1 MKRRELFRRSI
12 LGTIGAALGSI
23 LPGRSVE
30 ARKFPAGYDA
40 SQKLSHPDWKP
51 VFLDLHQNETLTRLS
66 DLIIPETDTP
76 GAKAALVNRFI
87 DRLLEAETTE
97 TQREFLNSLAYLD
110 GECLERHGKTFVH
123 LPEESQIEFL
133 TLIAYPATLV
143 NWKSNRDVNPG
154 HAHFQTLKSWI
165 SRAYYSSEIGQRELG
180 WDGAPAHG
188 NFEGCSHPEDTHQ

>member
-12 LGTIGAALGSI
+12 LGTIGAVLGSI
-23 LPGRSVE
+23 LPGRFAE
-30 ARKFPAGYDA
+30 ARTLPAGYDA
-40 SQKLSHPDWKP
+40 SRELSRSDWKP
-51 VFLDLHQNETLTRLS
+51 VFLDPHQNETLTRLS

-76 GAKAALVNRFI
+76 GAKVALVNRFI
-87 DRLLEAETTE
+87 DRLLEAEATDR
-97 TQREFLNSLAYLD
+97 QREFLNGLAYLD
-110 GECLERHGKTFVH
+110 GECLERYGKTFVH
-123 LPEESQIEFL
+123 LPEESQTEFL

-143 NWKSNRDVNPG
+143 TWKSNRDTTS
-154 HAHFQTLKSWI
+154 HAHFKTLKSWI